1 MPRKHEPELM
11 RVSEAAELLGV
22 SGKTMTRMLKDGEL
36 TVVGL
41 DPVDHRAKLVRRAD
55 RSGRQQSD
63 IPRLLPHSLRYRRR
77 FRPPLRRERA
87 HEWESH
93 GAPNAK
99 LRGTDRQRV
108 L

>member
-11 RVSEAAELLGV
+11 RVAYAAELLGV

-55 RSGRQQSD
+55 VEAILRQAT
-63 IPRLLPHSLRYRRR
+63 
-77 FRPPLRRERA
+77 RPPRK
-87 HEWESH
+87 
-93 GAPNAK
+93 GAA
-99 LRGTDRQRV
+99 
-108 L
+108 

>member
-55 RSGRQQSD
+55 VEAILRQAA
-63 IPRLLPHSLRYRRR
+63 
-77 FRPPLRRERA
+77 RPA
-87 HEWESH
+87 KK
-93 GAPNAK
+93 GAA
-99 LRGTDRQRV
+99 
-108 L
+108 